1 MKRQEV
7 ISIIQ
12 QLPESVTN
20 HQDLVV
26 KTYPVIDEA
35 LEKGMYIESMVQT
48 AGPNNSYIIT
58 FVIRHYNDLQ
68 ASI

>member
-12 QLPESVTN
+12 QLPELTNN
-20 HQDLVV
+20 HQDLMV

-35 LEKGMYIESMVQT
+35 LEKGMYIESMAQT
-48 AGPNNSYIIT
+48 VGPNNSYIIT

-68 ASI
+68 PSL